1 MRRKTYEVKAYTV
14 SSFSCIVTKK
24 NLCYNE
30 APIKK
35 VEEYISFPF
44 HSIKSADI
52 FFFCVC
58 SFYREK
64 VN

>member
-52 FFFCVC
+52 FFFFVCVL
-58 SFYREK
+58 FIVK
-64 VN
+64 K